1 MVNKRSS
8 ISANNDKKEILFRF
22 KEHPGD
28 LLRNTSISHLPEMAS
43 DDFVISFHPCYQN
56 SQDIANLNDLYKI
69 WYDEL
74 SDEDDDNIFINEF
87 RDKTKEDINRII
99 HEYECKINHYCCQ
112 HFYHLV
118 RTGTIEIIDNS

>member
-1 MVNKRSS
+1 MINKRIN
-8 ISANNDKKEILFRF
+8 ISAYNDKKGILFRF

-28 LLRNTSISHLPEMAS
+28 LLRNTSISLLPEMGS
-43 DDFVISFHPCYQN
+43 EDFVISFYPCYQN
-56 SQDIANLNDLYKI
+56 SQDVANLNDLYKI

-74 SDEDDDNIFINEF
+74 SDEDDHNIFINEF
-87 RDKTKEDINRII
+87 RNNTKEDINRLI
-99 HEYECKINHYCCQ
+99 HEYEFKINHDCCQ